1 MNFEIYSGKSDEEL
15 ITILRDGDKNITD
28 YLMEKYKDLVKSK
41 ARSMYILGADS
52 DDLIQEGMIGLFKAI
67 RDYDAGRD
75 ASFFTFAKL
84 CISRQ
89 MYTAI
94 EASNRMKNMP
104 LNTYVS
110 LTAGSLFSD
119 SDDDK
124 KILEEVLEATK
135 ELGPEERIIDDEN
148 AMGLMNRITQV
159 LSDFEKSVLGLKITG
174 MNYVEIAQ
182 VLGKDAKSTD
192 NAIGRIKTKV
202 KKILEEMQR

>member
-1 MNFEIYSGKSDEEL
+1 MNFEEYSGKSDEEL
-15 ITILRDGDKNITD
+15 ITVLRDGDNNITD
-28 YLMEKYKDLVKSK
+28 YLMEKYKDLVKTK
-41 ARSMYILGADS
+41 AKSMYILGADN

-67 RDYDAGRD
+67 RDYDPGRD

-110 LTAGSLFSD
+110 LTASNLFSD
-119 SDDDK
+119 DEEDK
-124 KILEEVLEATK
+124 KVLEEVLEATK
-135 ELGPEERIIDDEN
+135 ELGPEEQLIDNEN
-148 AMGLMNRITQV
+148 VIGLMNKIHPA
-159 LSDFEKSVLGLKITG
+159 LSDFEKSVLKLKITG

-192 NAIGRIKTKV
+192 NALGRIKTKV
-202 KKILEEMQR
+202 KKILEEM

>member
-1 MNFEIYSGKSDEEL
+1 MNFEDYSGKSDEEL
-15 ITILRDGDKNITD
+15 ITVLRDGDNNITD
-28 YLMEKYKDLVKSK
+28 YLMEKYKDLVKTK
-41 ARSMYILGADS
+41 AKSMYILGADN

-67 RDYDAGRD
+67 RDYDPGRD

-110 LTAGSLFSD
+110 LTASNLFSD
-119 SDDDK
+119 DEEDK
-124 KILEEVLEATK
+124 KVLEEVLEATK
-135 ELGPEERIIDDEN
+135 ELGPEEQLIDNEN
-148 AMGLMNRITQV
+148 VIGLMNKIHPA
-159 LSDFEKSVLGLKITG
+159 LSDFEKSVLELKITG

-192 NAIGRIKTKV
+192 NALGRIKTKV
-202 KKILEEMQR
+202 KKILEEM